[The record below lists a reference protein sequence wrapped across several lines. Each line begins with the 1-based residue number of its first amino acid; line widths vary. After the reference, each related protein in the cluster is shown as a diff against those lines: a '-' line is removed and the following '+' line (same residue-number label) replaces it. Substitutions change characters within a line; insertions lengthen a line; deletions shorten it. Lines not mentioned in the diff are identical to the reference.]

1 MSEDQEKPPES
12 TDAQSQMPLEAAVD
26 ESDNQFAES
35 SETGTESLDKPEQPF
50 IRAQTIKLLRGTIGL
65 LEGVVEKL
73 EATPVSQ
80 PASRVASSSRVESS
94 VITPE
99 KDIGDIRESA
109 PVASTSNTPTAAPK
123 PAAKAVKDGRLQPQK
138 TKLTDRLLPSFDSLQ
153 AFWDGVLAKVRS
165 WLPESWSEK
174 LSDWGLTGAI
184 ATITVVL
191 LLTMVALLPE
201 TSTQEENAPPA
212 TIKAPPE
219 LTAPEQPQSVAVEP
233 PPPPVLTPEQ
243 SLISAIQNQV
253 AEITEE
259 YGEGLIKAIQAN
271 FLESRL
277 IVKVSDSWYE
287 LEAQQQD
294 KLADQILGRAVELDF
309 SKLEINDLEGT
320 LVARNPVVG
329 PHMVILRRF
338 TDG

>member
-12 TDAQSQMPLEAAVD
+12 TDAQSQMPREAAVD
-26 ESDNQFAES
+26 ELDSRFAES
-35 SETGTESLDKPEQPF
+35 RETAGTESLDKPEQPF

-73 EATPVSQ
+73 EVVPVSQ
-80 PASRVASSSRVESS
+80 PASRVESS

-99 KDIGDIRESA
+99 EDIGDTRESA
-109 PVASTSNTPTAAPK
+109 SVASTFDIPTVAPK

-153 AFWDGVLAKVRS
+153 AFWDGVLGKVRS

-191 LLTMVALLPE
+191 LLTTVALLPQ
-201 TSTQEENAPPA
+201 TPTQEEKTPPA

-219 LTAPEQPQSVAVEP
+219 LKAPEQPQSVAVEP

-338 TDG
+338 ADG